1 MNEKIPETLILIQ
14 GEPEYEL
21 IDACEDCS
29 FWYSPVAKK
38 KYALLSHDDHG
49 LPYSLSRNGN
59 YVGTYGNQINELLT
73 PDIPLDRQEVL
84 RKLEQQ
90 YKKFRHWHRGKKQPE
105 SQRLQHTSKE

>member
-29 FWYSPVAKK
+29 FWYSPCYKK

-49 LPYSLSRNGN
+49 LP
-59 YVGTYGNQINELLT
+59 
-73 PDIPLDRQEVL
+73 IP
-84 RKLEQQ
+84 
-90 YKKFRHWHRGKKQPE
+90 YPE
-105 SQRLQHTSKE
+105 METMSAPMGIK